1 MLAAMMMV
9 VSPLAQ
15 ADPTASP
22 SDQNSAQAQPQD
34 GATDQTETTEDVSG
48 RAGETPTEGS
58 EPLEN
63 VETAEAVVTETNS
76 AGLVTSTT
84 VENPSDEF
92 TVKDPDNDPS
102 TPSEAPREGTGADE
116 TPVPSAEPEQGGSTA
131 AADESAEPG
140 DGSPQ
145 PSSTP
150 PIPAGAP
157 TSDDGTTVLEDIQ
170 TDSAGG
176 FSMVGVTW
184 DILSGDDLGLH
195 IRTLT
200 ADGWSEWYE
209 VTPDQEETEQK
220 ATGVIYVE
228 DSTAVEVQA
237 TGAVGARA
245 EGMRAVLI
253 DTPAQSS
260 DPSAASA
267 AAAVNG
273 ETTTGTVLAT
283 SGFVPQPNMITRSRW
298 GAMAQDGC
306 EANSDTI
313 KAVAVHHTAGSNN
326 YSSGQSASI
335 VRGIQ
340 YYHEVTLGWCDI
352 GYNFLVD
359 QYGQIF
365 EGKGGGPTFPVHGAH
380 ASTWNWQTVGVSL
393 MMNSNTAQPSN
404 AMLNSLEDLIAWKIA
419 NNYLNPLGTVTLGGK
434 RINVIFRHGDVM
446 STECPG
452 TNVTRRMSEIR
463 NAVASRVQGKTYS
476 TIYDTWQAN
485 GGAGGRYGVVYE
497 MEHGVSGGRQT
508 NFARGSIYAATD
520 GTIFTVANGIG
531 DKYAALGYEHGTLGV
546 PTGPEICGIKDGGCY
561 QKFQGGAILWSN
573 ATGAHISIG
582 AIRTKWAEYRYE
594 NGTLGY
600 PTTDEICGIKDGGCY
615 QKYQGGAILWS
626 NATGAHISIGA
637 IRTKW
642 AEYDYER
649 GQLGYPTTDE
659 LATGSGV
666 YQLFQGGAI
675 IWSSTTGA
683 HISVGAI
690 RTKWAEYDYER
701 GRLGYPTTDEICGI
715 KDGGCYQKFQ
725 GGAIL
730 WSNATGAHISIG
742 AIRTKWAE
750 YRYENGTLGYPT
762 TDEICTIKDG
772 GCYQKY
778 QGGAILWTPTTGAHI
793 SIGAIRSAWAA
804 TGYENGQ
811 LGYPTSD
818 ELATESG
825 VYQRFQGGAIY
836 WTASTNATK
845 VITVNGSGL
854 TSAQKSYLQ
863 AALPA
868 AIAESQ
874 QYGVPVSVALGQ
886 SILESGWGGS
896 TLSSRY
902 NNYFG
907 IKCSTSSP
915 YQAGCVNMN
924 SGEYVNS
931 SYQILSSSFRTYSS
945 PTDSFLDHGY
955 FLTHNSRYRNA
966 FNHTKNPDE
975 FIRQVASAGY
985 ATDPNYA
992 QKVINIMTSYGLYQY
1007 NI

>member
-1 MLAAMMMV
+1 MSGRTTLRHGWAVSLAVLATITLTI
-9 VSPLAQ
+9 SPLAQ
-15 ADPTASP
+15 ADPTPSP
-22 SDQNSAQAQPQD
+22 SDQNSAQSQHQ
-34 GATDQTETTEDVSG
+34 DQTETAEDVSG
-48 RAGETPTEGS
+48 QADETPAEGS

-63 VETAEAVVTETNS
+63 IETAEAVVTETDS

-92 TVKDPDNDPS
+92 TVKDADSDPG
-102 TPSEAPREGTGADE
+102 TEANAPDE
-116 TPVPSAEPEQGGSTA
+116 TTAGSDPVPTSPEAEQPTPAQSTSSSAEPSQAT
-131 AADESAEPG
+131 SA
-140 DGSPQ
+140 SP
-145 PSSTP
+145 TP
-150 PIPAGAP
+150 TSAP
-157 TSDDGTTVLEDIQ
+157 TADDGTTVLEDIQ
-170 TDSAGG
+170 TDSVGG

-184 DILSGDDLGLH
+184 DTLTGDNLGLH
-195 IRTLT
+195 IRTQT
-200 ADGWSEWYE
+200 AGGWSEWYE
-209 VTPDQEETEQK
+209 VTPDQEETEQR

-237 TGAVGARA
+237 TGAAGARA

-253 DTPAQSS
+253 DTPTQSH
-260 DPSAASA
+260 DPSTGSA
-267 AAAVNG
+267 AAAVTG
-273 ETTTGTVLAT
+273 EATVGTVLAT
-283 SGFVPQPNMITRSRW
+283 NGSVSQPNMITRSRW

-380 ASTWNWQTVGVSL
+380 ASTWNWETVGVSL

-452 TNVTRRMSEIR
+452 TNVTNRMSQIR
-463 NAVASRVQGKTYS
+463 SAVASRVQGKTYS
-476 TIYDTWQAN
+476 NIYDTWQAN

-508 NFARGSIYAATD
+508 NFAHGSIYAASN
-520 GTIFTVANGIG
+520 GTIYAVHNAIG
-531 DKYAALGYEHGTLGV
+531 NKYAALGYEHSVLGV

-561 QKFQGGAILWSN
+561 QLFQGGAINWTQK
-573 ATGAHISIG
+573 TGAHISIG

-600 PTTDEICGIKDGGCY
+600 PTTDEICGTKDGGCY
-615 QKYQGGAILWS
+615 QLFQGGAINWTPT
-626 NATGAHISIGA
+626 TGAHISIGA

-649 GQLGYPTTDE
+649 G
-659 LATGSGV
+659 
-666 YQLFQGGAI
+666 
-675 IWSSTTGA
+675 
-683 HISVGAI
+683 
-690 RTKWAEYDYER
+690 R
-701 GRLGYPTTDEICGI
+701 
-715 KDGGCYQKFQ
+715 
-725 GGAIL
+725 
-730 WSNATGAHISIG
+730 
-742 AIRTKWAE
+742 
-750 YRYENGTLGYPT
+750 LGYPT

-778 QGGAILWTPTTGAHI
+778 QGGAILWTQKTGAHI

-804 TGYENGQ
+804 TGYENGP

-818 ELATESG
+818 ELATATG
-825 VYQRFQGGAIY
+825 VYQLFEGGAIY
-836 WTASTNATK
+836 WTSSTNATK
-845 VITVNGSGL
+845 VVTVNNSGM
-854 TSAQKSYLQ
+854 TSAQRNYLQ
-863 AALPA
+863 SALPA

-945 PTDSFLDHGY
+945 PTNSFLDHGY

-966 FNHTKNPDE
+966 FNYTGNPDE

-992 QKVINIMTSYGLYQY
+992 QKVINIMANYGLYQY

>member
-1 MLAAMMMV
+1 MSGRTTLRHGWAVSLAVLATITLTI
-9 VSPLAQ
+9 SPLAQ
-15 ADPTASP
+15 ADPTPSP
-22 SDQNSAQAQPQD
+22 SDQNSTQSQHQ
-34 GATDQTETTEDVSG
+34 DQTETAEDVSG
-48 RAGETPTEGS
+48 QADETPAEGS

-63 VETAEAVVTETNS
+63 IETAEAVVTETDS

-92 TVKDPDNDPS
+92 TVKDADSDPG
-102 TPSEAPREGTGADE
+102 TEANAPDE
-116 TPVPSAEPEQGGSTA
+116 TTAGSDPVPTSPEAEQPTPAQGTSSSAEPSQAT
-131 AADESAEPG
+131 SA
-140 DGSPQ
+140 SP
-145 PSSTP
+145 TP
-150 PIPAGAP
+150 TSAP
-157 TSDDGTTVLEDIQ
+157 TADDGTTVLEDIQ
-170 TDSAGG
+170 TDSVGG

-184 DILSGDDLGLH
+184 DTLIGDNLGLH
-195 IRTLT
+195 IRTQT
-200 ADGWSEWYE
+200 AGGWSEWYE
-209 VTPDQEETEQK
+209 VTPDQEETEQR

-237 TGAVGARA
+237 TGAAGARA

-253 DTPAQSS
+253 DTPTQSH
-260 DPSAASA
+260 DPSTGSA
-267 AAAVNG
+267 AAAVTG
-273 ETTTGTVLAT
+273 EATVGTVLAT
-283 SGFVPQPNMITRSRW
+283 NGSVSQPNMITRSRW

-380 ASTWNWQTVGVSL
+380 ASTWNWETVGVSL

-452 TNVTRRMSEIR
+452 TNVTNRMSQIR
-463 NAVASRVQGKTYS
+463 SAVASRVQGKTYS
-476 TIYDTWQAN
+476 NIYDTWQAN

-508 NFARGSIYAATD
+508 NFAHGSIYAASN
-520 GTIFTVANGIG
+520 GTIYAVHNAIG
-531 DKYAALGYEHGTLGV
+531 NKYAALGYEHSVLGV

-561 QKFQGGAILWSN
+561 Q
-573 ATGAHISIG
+573 
-582 AIRTKWAEYRYE
+582 
-594 NGTLGY
+594 
-600 PTTDEICGIKDGGCY
+600 
-615 QKYQGGAILWS
+615 
-626 NATGAHISIGA
+626 
-637 IRTKW
+637 
-642 AEYDYER
+642 
-649 GQLGYPTTDE
+649 
-659 LATGSGV
+659 
-666 YQLFQGGAI
+666 LFQGGAI
-675 IWSSTTGA
+675 NWT
-683 HISVGAI
+683 
-690 RTKWAEYDYER
+690 
-701 GRLGYPTTDEICGI
+701 PT
-715 KDGGCYQKFQ
+715 
-725 GGAIL
+725 
-730 WSNATGAHISIG
+730 TGAHISIG

-778 QGGAILWTPTTGAHI
+778 QGGAILWTQKTGAHI

-804 TGYENGQ
+804 TGYENGP

-818 ELATESG
+818 ELATTTG
-825 VYQRFQGGAIY
+825 VYQLFEGGAIY
-836 WTASTNATK
+836 WTSSTNATK
-845 VITVNGSGL
+845 VVTVNNSGM
-854 TSAQKSYLQ
+854 TSAQRNYLQ
-863 AALPA
+863 SALPA

-945 PTDSFLDHGY
+945 PTNSFLDHGY

-966 FNHTKNPDE
+966 FNYTGNPDE

-992 QKVINIMTSYGLYQY
+992 QKVINIMANYGLYQY